1 MGTNERGAVHIISLM
16 VFVLALFGAW
26 FLYSSYQQKRLQAN
40 VMEAVNGYRQIIEN
54 AIKDPQDRNAAHQYL
69 QEIQDIIARNQS
81 RLQDR

>member
-40 VMEAVNGYRQIIEN
+40 VMETVNGYRQIIEN

-81 RLQDR
+81 RLQNK